1 MRTVLLTCG
10 TVGTTRTEAAVG
22 DVVTVTLRDEN
33 GLPISATG
41 EVAEVLEESP
51 L

>member
-1 MRTVLLTCG
+1 MITVLLTCG

-22 DVVTVTLRDEN
+22 DIVTVALHDEN
-33 GLPISATG
+33 GAPIFVTG
-41 EVAEVLEESP
+41 EVAEVLESP